1 MTVRKNFNFNEEVA
15 EHLERI
21 AEMEEKTQTQVVQ
34 EAITRLYQQIN
45 IKEKLAIFDEIEDS
59 FHGMLTNI
67 DTNDK
72 NFISLD
78 IECKGSS

>member
-15 EHLERI
+15 EHLEKI
-21 AEMEEKTQTQVVQ
+21 AKIEEKTQTQVVQ

-67 DTNDK
+67 DAKSARKEHIMDK
-72 NFISLD
+72 YG
-78 IECKGSS
+78 K